1 MDWGSDRDE
10 GDAMTDRTTAPLI
23 TGELLAQAV
32 GTGLLGA
39 ALTVEQHPRL
49 LRGLGLALAGAA
61 GVGSALAA
69 GGVLPSSSGSSGDA
83 PKGDS
88 SPAVAVAVGA
98 GIFALTAGASEV
110 GLRAQGRFE
119 RWADDTF
126 GHPRL
131 AVGVATGALALAV
144 DGAARIGERRSA

>member
-1 MDWGSDRDE
+1 M
-10 GDAMTDRTTAPLI
+10 
-23 TGELLAQAV
+23 
-32 GTGLLGA
+32 
-39 ALTVEQHPRL
+39 
-49 LRGLGLALAGAA
+49 
-61 GVGSALAA
+61 
-69 GGVLPSSSGSSGDA
+69 
-83 PKGDS
+83 
-88 SPAVAVAVGA
+88 AVGA